1 MDGSTATVS
10 TNQGEL
16 VVKLTRKAIK
26 RINSLELDN
35 VVQGEFTIDQI
46 EKYLMY

>member
-1 MDGSTATVS
+1 MDDSATLLPI
-10 TNQGEL
+10 NQGEL

-35 VVQGEFTIDQI
+35 VVQGELTTDQT
-46 EKYLMY
+46 EKYELY